1 MEHTHDFSGR
11 RRVTDQLPI
20 TPGASA
26 VHIVLAS
33 RKSETAGVQ
42 PEVLVPESLGRGG
55 GHKGQIA
62 KAGHA
67 NVLFKQ

>member
-1 MEHTHDFSGR
+1 MEHTHDSSGR

-20 TPGASA
+20 TPGASV

-42 PEVLVPESLGRGG
+42 PEVLVLESLGRGG
-55 GHKGQIA
+55 GHKGQITEA
-62 KAGHA
+62 SHA
-67 NVLFKQ
+67 NVLFK